1 MRIMMQMMEQG
12 QGNAPNSQQLE
23 QIAREQTLELN
34 AGHPLIL
41 NLNKLRKMEDKRLAT
56 LIARQML
63 DNVLAQSGIPYDVRE
78 GTERQ
83 YAVLEGY
90 VELLTRHEGI
100 PALEQQ
106 TIELEGDALKQ
117 ARNETKSGQAE
128 EIIIEHTVTGDEHK
142 K

>member
-1 MRIMMQMMEQG
+1 M
-12 QGNAPNSQQLE
+12 
-23 QIAREQTLELN
+23 N

-41 NLNKLRKMEDKRLAT
+41 NLNKLRKMEDKKLAT